1 MYWGTGMNH
10 LQHLKNPQMK
20 GYKNKVVI
28 DKRHSNSHLTI
39 QMSRLS
45 TKNGL
50 ETEDLTMIYSVSFL
64 SCNDCS
70 ISYVIKASAK
80 SQMLLVPTSVN
91 NLHLFL
97 LIFNH
102 IPTVDASCAGCQFFF
117 LIKYFLI
124 LHRKFQLE
132 IQQ

>member
-1 MYWGTGMNH
+1 MNS

-20 GYKNKVVI
+20 GHKNKVVI
-28 DKRHSNSHLTI
+28 DKRHSNNDLTI
-39 QMSRLS
+39 QLWRLS

-50 ETEDLTMIYSVSFL
+50 ETENLTMIYSVCFL

-70 ISYVIKASAK
+70 ISRVIKASAE
-80 SQMLLVPTSVN
+80 SQMLLVPTSVSTS
-91 NLHLFL
+91 HLFL

-102 IPTVDASCAGCQFFF
+102 IPTVDASCAGCQFVF
-117 LIKYFLI
+117 LIKYFVT
-124 LHRKFQLE
+124 LHRKFQLA

>member
-1 MYWGTGMNH
+1 MNL

-20 GYKNKVVI
+20 GCKNNMVM
-28 DKRHSNSHLTI
+28 DKRHSNNDLTI
-39 QMSRLS
+39 QMWRLS

-50 ETEDLTMIYSVSFL
+50 ETEKLTMIYSVCFL

-70 ISYVIKASAK
+70 ISSVIKASAK
-80 SQMLLVPTSVN
+80 SQMLLVPISVN

-102 IPTVDASCAGCQFFF
+102 IPTVDASCAGCQFLF
-117 LIKYFLI
+117 LIN
-124 LHRKFQLE
+124 
-132 IQQ
+132 

>member
-1 MYWGTGMNH
+1 MNH

-20 GYKNKVVI
+20 GYQNKVVI

-50 ETEDLTMIYSVSFL
+50 ETEDLTMIYSVSSL

-80 SQMLLVPTSVN
+80 SQMLLVPTSAN

-102 IPTVDASCAGCQFFF
+102 IPTVDASCAGCHFLF